1 MPRPT
6 HLALTAALLLTHG
19 LAAAQA
25 WPTRPIRVVVGFP
38 AGSTTDVVARL
49 SAQGLQ
55 NNLKQTVV
63 VENRPGAA
71 SMIAATN
78 VAQSQADG
86 YSFLFGTLP
95 TLGTGTLNEKLPIDP
110 VNDFTP
116 VGLVVSAHFLLVAAG
131 DVPAGNLA
139 DFIRV
144 LKADPAK
151 YSFGSSGTGS
161 TIHLAAEMFNR
172 GIGVSVLHVPY
183 KGTSEVVQDL
193 LGRKISYGLVGLEN
207 MQHVKAGNLK
217 AFAVTGIRR
226 DPAAPDVP
234 TLGESALPGFTAATT
249 MLLLGPKNLARPIV
263 DAVSQASN
271 RANASDEVTQ
281 KLRAMG
287 GLIPYTDSTPEATG
301 KFLRDELT
309 RWDALLKALKPKS

>member
-1 MPRPT
+1 MRI
-6 HLALTAALLLTHG
+6 ALLAVLLFVHG
-19 LAAAQA
+19 LCAAQT
-25 WPTRPIRVVVGFP
+25 WPTRPVRLVVGFP

-49 SAQGLQ
+49 SAQGIQ

-78 VAQSQADG
+78 VAQSAADG
-86 YSFLFGTLP
+86 YSLLFGTLP

-110 VNDFTP
+110 NNDFTP
-116 VGLVVSAHFLLVAAG
+116 VALVVSAHFLLVAAA
-131 DVPAGNLA
+131 DTPASNLA

-144 LKADPAK
+144 LKADAAK

-193 LGRKISYGLVGLEN
+193 LGRKITYGLVGLEN
-207 MQHVKAGNLK
+207 MQHVRSGNLK

-234 TLGESALPGFTAATT
+234 TLGEAALPGFTATTT
-249 MLLLGPKNLARPIV
+249 MLLLGPKGMPRAITDTLNQ
-263 DAVSQASN
+263 AVN
-271 RANASDEVTQ
+271 RAGASDEMTQ

-287 GLIPYTDSTPEATG
+287 GLIAYTDSTPDATRQ
-301 KFLRDELT
+301 FVRDELA
-309 RWDALLKALKPKS
+309 RWDALLKALKLKS